1 MKNLKNIIRGV
12 SFVLSL
18 FMVFNVSGQT
28 NGSRTGE
35 NLISIDYD
43 NPDNP
48 YDDTGIKHNEIVME
62 FLKRY
67 GNERLAIQKTLD
79 LTNELC
85 DEHELKGERL
95 TLKQF
100 NYGVSDIKNSF
111 SGTVE
116 KSNLSYTGKIELQR
130 LLDFIVSNGFK
141 GGIDLE
147 EVVIYIKDFESS
159 IMKNREL
166 TESDKTSLLQLSSV
180 GRHSVGMWYKIYNS
194 PTAQKIAEK
203 RTPGWLRWLV
213 VGAADVAGGVAGG
226 GAFSVATGVA
236 ASTTTNTFISTVDKE
251 K

>member
-1 MKNLKNIIRGV
+1 MKNLKNTAALI
-12 SFVLSL
+12 SFVLSV
-18 FMVFNVSGQT
+18 FMVVNVSGQI
-28 NGSRTGE
+28 NGSTTGE
-35 NLISIDYD
+35 NSTSINYD

-48 YDDTGIKHNEIVME
+48 YDASGIKHNEIVME

-67 GNERLAIQKTLD
+67 GNEKLSIQKTLD

-100 NYGVSDIKNSF
+100 NYGVIDIKNSF

-141 GGIDLE
+141 GGVGLE

-159 IMKNREL
+159 IMQNREL
-166 TESDKTSLLQLSSV
+166 TESDKASLLQLSSV

-194 PTAQKIAEK
+194 PTAEKVGQK
-203 RTPGWLRWLV
+203 RTPGWLRWLI
-213 VGAADVAGGVAGG
+213 VGAADVAGGAAGG